1 MKKNISNFLILALL
15 SILFCQCK
23 QAQQIRIKADAQQ
36 NPQTIE
42 ADEKRNA
49 EITQKNKQAWE
60 EATKVRDSITDTTF
74 LKTKQPMSDDAIAPY
89 DYQTGLVGD
98 RAYNQIVYV
107 KALERAKKRL
117 SVENNQI
124 VCNVKSAAEIN
135 ISQDL
140 YVYIINLFADWNTRL
155 KSGKYKIEK
164 TEEGYYEVMPIPR
177 AKGK

>member
-1 MKKNISNFLILALL
+1 MKKNICNLLILVLL
-15 SILFCQCK
+15 FILFCQCK
-23 QAQQIRIKADAQQ
+23 QAQRTKVYAGQ

-42 ADEKRNA
+42 EDEKRNID
-49 EITQKNKQAWE
+49 ITQKNKQAWE

-89 DYQTGLVGD
+89 DYHTGLVGD

-117 SVENNQI
+117 AFDGKQVML
-124 VCNVKSAAEIN
+124 NVKSGAEIN
-135 ISQDL
+135 ISEDL
-140 YVYIINLFADWNTRL
+140 YKYICELFNCWNTWL

-164 TEEGYYEVMPIPR
+164 TEQGYYEIMPIPKDKR
-177 AKGK
+177 K